1 MPGPPLR
8 QQGAG
13 AKEAFAMAGA
23 RPLLPLSLFAALVAT
38 LLAPALATA
47 APAKVTPASAKA
59 LAPRAKAT
67 DFPLRYDD
75 YRVRYDVNA
84 DGTYEQVTSYTR
96 TVLKESALDDAR
108 GASFS
113 YSTSVEQGEVV
124 EAWTQKA
131 SGQRLPVP
139 ASNYQL
145 HTAGGRGEGGPFFSD
160 RSSVSVVFPDVA
172 VGDQVH
178 LTWRRKVKEAI
189 FPGQFTLREQF
200 SPYTAHV
207 IAEVEITVPVA
218 MTVQQQAWNLQAG
231 KPTVANGRRSYRWT
245 WRNPLPERWTAAR
258 GGIERLEDE
267 PVLLFS
273 TLRSY
278 RDITEAYGARARPKA
293 AVTPRLQALADSI
306 VPKDAAP
313 ADKARALYEW
323 IQKNITYGG
332 NCIGIG
338 AVVPRDLDVVLDNR
352 IGDCKDRAT
361 LLQALLTAVGVP
373 GTQALVNAGGLYE
386 LPEVPVVANINHAIN
401 YLPTLNLYLDS
412 TSSDTPFGRLPFGS
426 ADKPVLLMDG
436 YRTGARTPPETG
448 EGDAQRTVTRLK
460 LNADGSASGEVEISA
475 RGLPAISMRRGLREL
490 PAERHAEAV
499 KRWLKGAGFDGSGEL
514 QLEPVTITSG
524 DYQLRARFTIKDYLQ
539 NPEAGAFLLRPILSG
554 PSSIRALAGEVL
566 DEAPERASACAGGN
580 VSEEYVIEL
589 PAAMTVLYLP
599 KSRALAHG
607 DLRYEATYASQGN
620 ALTLTRKLSDRV
632 ARNVCAPA
640 LRMEQQGVVR
650 EISRELRSQVLYRQE
665 M

>member
-1 MPGPPLR
+1 MPGHPR

-13 AKEAFAMAGA
+13 DKEAFAMAGA
-23 RPLLPLSLFAALVAT
+23 RLLPVLSLLTALVPV
-38 LLAPALATA
+38 LLAPAFATA
-47 APAKVTPASAKA
+47 APATSTPAPVKA
-59 LAPRAKAT
+59 PPQRAKAA

-84 DGTYEQVTSYTR
+84 DGTFEQVTSYTL

-108 GASFS
+108 SESFS

-145 HTAGGRGEGGPFFSD
+145 HTAGGRGDGGPFFSD

-178 LTWRRKVKEAI
+178 ITWRRKVKEAI

-207 IAEVEITVPVA
+207 VAAVEITVPVA
-218 MTVQQQAWNLQAG
+218 LAVQLQAWNLQAE

-245 WRNPLPERWTAAR
+245 YRNPLPDRWTA
-258 GGIERLEDE
+258 GQSGIERLEDE

-306 VPKDAAP
+306 VKKDAAP

-361 LLQALLTAVGVP
+361 LLQALLAAVGVP
-373 GTQALVNAGGLYE
+373 STQALVNAGGLYE
-386 LPEVPVVANINHAIN
+386 LPAVPVVANINHAIN

-436 YRTGARTPPETG
+436 YQAGMRTPPETG
-448 EGDAQRTVTRLK
+448 DGDAQRTVTRLK
-460 LNADGSASGEVEISA
+460 VNADGSATGDVEISA

-490 PAERHAEAV
+490 PPERHAEAV
-499 KRWLKGAGFDGSGEL
+499 KHWLKGAGYEGSGEL
-514 QLEPVTITSG
+514 QLQPVAITSG
-524 DYQLRARFTIKDYLQ
+524 DYLLRARFTIKDFLQ
-539 NPEAGAFLLRPILSG
+539 NPEAGAFLLRPILNG
-554 PSSIRALAGEVL
+554 PTSIRALAGEVM

-589 PAAMTVLYLP
+589 PAAMKVLYLP
-599 KSRALAHG
+599 KSRELAQG
-607 DLRYEATYASQGN
+607 ELRYEARYSNQSN
-620 ALTLTRKLSDRV
+620 ALTLSRNLSERV

-640 LRMEQQGVVR
+640 MLMEQQGVVR
-650 EISRELRSQVLYRQE
+650 EIGRELRSQVLYQQAN
-665 M
+665 